1 MSTRRIRTI
10 LDRMQ
15 DLFGDYPTTE
25 LNYETPFQ
33 CLIAVMMSAQTTDK
47 QVNIVSS
54 TLFQKVT

>member
-1 MSTRRIRTI
+1 MTTRRIKTI

-15 DLFGDYPTTE
+15 ELFGDYPTTE

-47 QVNIVSS
+47 QVNVVSAS
-54 TLFQKVT
+54 LFKKIK